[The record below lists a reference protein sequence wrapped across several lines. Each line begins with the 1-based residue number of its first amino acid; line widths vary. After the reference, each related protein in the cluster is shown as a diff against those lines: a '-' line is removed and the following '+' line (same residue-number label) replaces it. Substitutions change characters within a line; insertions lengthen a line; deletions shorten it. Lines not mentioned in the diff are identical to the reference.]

1 MQKMQKAMKLI
12 LMMATLAL
20 VGETWG
26 GESVLIFNE
35 DSDNVMMHEVWHGD
49 TGRVSERDIRDY
61 IGRVIDSGYVTHF
74 FACVNARVSAYPSK
88 IAPNYWTALDLPG
101 YDRPQWLRAMKDL
114 VVGQGVDQFKVYI
127 DACRAKGVSPWI
139 SVRMNDVHCANTAN
153 CVMNVGFWKEHP
165 ELGNNPATSNRT
177 DCAWGEKAF
186 DYRKKGVQDH
196 MLAYIAEALERYDV
210 DGIEL
215 DWMRFENHCPR
226 AVARTEGR
234 AAISAF
240 MRKVR
245 ALVDA
250 QTRRRGH
257 PVLIA
262 GRVDTEPE
270 SALNHGTDYRTWAKE
285 GLVDWL
291 IVCNFWSTVD
301 FELPFAK
308 WAEELK
314 AINPRVR
321 VYPGLDC
328 GVKMPGK
335 PRRYLTPD
343 EYAGWADRMY
353 GQGATGL
360 YVFNLFCHPADVKNG
375 CWESCGKNGN
385 WESWNYVLGGGLTP
399 EGVAKHAKSIPVGAP
414 RECIM
419 SGWYKPAVPK

>member
-1 MQKMQKAMKLI
+1 MQKMQKTMKLI
-12 LMMATLAL
+12 LMMAGVTLLGAAR
-20 VGETWG
+20 GEKP
-26 GESVLIFNE
+26 VLIFNE
-35 DSDNVMMHEVWHGD
+35 DSDNAMRAFWHKD
-49 TGRVSERDIRDY
+49 AGRYTEQEMRDY
-61 IGRVIDSGYVTHF
+61 VRRVIGGGHVTHF

-88 IAPNYWTALDLPG
+88 VAPNYWAALGLPG
-101 YDRPQWLRAMKDL
+101 YERPQWLKAMKDL
-114 VVGQGVDQFKVYI
+114 VVDQGVDQFKVYV
-127 DACRAKGVSPWI
+127 DECRAKGVSPWL
-139 SVRMNDVHCANTAN
+139 SFRMNDIHFPNDPERFL
-153 CVMNVGFWKEHP
+153 NVGFWKEHP
-165 ELGNNPATSNRT
+165 ELWNNPAMSNCN
-177 DCAWGEKAF
+177 DCAWGDKAF
-186 DYRKKGVQDH
+186 DYRKRGVQDH

-210 DGIEL
+210 DGVEL
-215 DWMRFENHCPR
+215 DWMRFEHHCPR

-234 AAISAF
+234 TAITAF
-240 MRKVR
+240 MRKAK

-250 QTRRRGH
+250 QARRRGH

-270 SALNHGTDYRTWAKE
+270 AALNHGTDYRAWAKE

-314 AINPRVR
+314 AINPEVR

-328 GVKMPGK
+328 GVEMPGK

-360 YVFNLFCHPADVKNG
+360 YVFNLFCHPSDAKNG
-375 CWESCGKNGN
+375 SWA
-385 WESWNYVLGGGLTP
+385 SWNFVLGGGLTP
-399 EGVAKHAKSIPVGAP
+399 EGVAKHAKHIPAGAP
-414 RECIM
+414 RECIR
-419 SGWYKPAVPK
+419 SGWYKPEGQGE